1 MTTWAHNK
9 LWAAVLAQAIVDSKR
24 DSEGNKNH
32 KRNRSSAI
40 FWLYKSKQNGPGS
53 FIWICEALELSIDFV
68 REYVREWDGI
78 RFDTF
83 GDLL

>member
-1 MTTWAHNK
+1 MNACEHK
-9 LWAAVLAQAIVDSKR
+9 LWAAVLARAIFDSKKDTILFPKHNR
-24 DSEGNKNH
+24 D
-32 KRNRSSAI
+32 RTSAI

-53 FIWICEALELSIDFV
+53 LIWICEALELSVDFI

-78 RFDTF
+78 RFDSF